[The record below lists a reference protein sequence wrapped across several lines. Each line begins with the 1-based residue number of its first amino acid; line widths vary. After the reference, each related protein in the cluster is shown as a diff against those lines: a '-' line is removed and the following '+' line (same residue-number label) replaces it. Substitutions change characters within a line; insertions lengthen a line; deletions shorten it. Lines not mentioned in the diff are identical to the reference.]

1 MTIGYDTCHHLPPP
15 PRVLCVHQAPLPKGL
30 LGRTWAS
37 VPFCAFVVQSPE
49 KKIHGIHS
57 FNKLK
62 LLLQKSKHHFPQE
75 LAKLQG
81 GLQGANNTHLNM
93 FCLLS
98 GCAVRP
104 TSSTPTGPQPFSA
117 DISWQMTS
125 GSSHG
130 HGHCNG
136 SHCPPLMKALML
148 LVVVTLIL
156 LAVTAN
162 GLFMFSWHRW
172 HKEKG
177 HRLAGDG
184 GRCSTEA
191 ARSRSLQKSV
201 TKKNI
206 ALDIARVQSKI
217 LKV

>member
-1 MTIGYDTCHHLPPP
+1 MSSSPTSS
-15 PRVLCVHQAPLPKGL
+15 PRAVRASSTPAKRFVGSNMGFCPFLC
-30 LGRTWAS
+30 
-37 VPFCAFVVQSPE
+37 FCCSKPR

-217 LKV
+217 MKV